1 MTPIDEDFK
10 ANIKKKL
17 EKSTNKTL
25 PVSLVSPTS
34 DPFDNMSK
42 EELAKLDEEVN
53 KYVKENT
60 VKESQM
66 FDDKDVEIIKPKGKT
81 EEKKPKITPDKKPKI
96 QPEKKT
102 KVDDF
107 ELDDQTIM
115 PTETVEEYP
124 LSKESIVPSIRGL
137 PSESVIREMI
147 KRYKFVKSELV
158 DKSDFVP
165 IKGKQYLKKSG
176 YRKFV
181 NAYGISVE
189 LIDMNVYELYDDRHA
204 EVRLKVSV
212 PSGQTV
218 EGMGICS
225 WSELHTK
232 TLHNLK
238 ATAWTRAFNRGI
250 ADLVAYGE
258 VSAEEVMDVSKLELE
273 EDF

>member
-1 MTPIDEDFK
+1 MTPIDDDFK
-10 ANIKKKL
+10 TSIKKKL
-17 EKSTNKTL
+17 EKSVNKTL
-25 PVSLVSPTS
+25 PVSPAS
-34 DPFDNMSK
+34 DPFDDMS
-42 EELAKLDEEVN
+42 EEDISKLYEEVDEFM
-53 KYVKENT
+53 KEKAVEET
-60 VKESQM
+60 QV
-66 FDDKDVEIIKPKGKT
+66 FDDKDVEITKPTSKEQKT
-81 EEKKPKITPDKKPKI
+81 KESFEKKEET
-96 QPEKKT
+96 QPHEK
-102 KVDDF
+102 
-107 ELDDQTIM
+107 
-115 PTETVEEYP
+115 EEQYP
-124 LSKESIVPSIRGL
+124 LMKEPIGKSLQGL
-137 PSESVIREMI
+137 PSETMVREMI
-147 KRYKFVKSELV
+147 KRYKFVKAELV

-181 NAYGISVE
+181 NAFGISVE
-189 LIDMNVYELYDDRHA
+189 QIEMSVYELYNDKHA

-218 EGMGICS
+218 EGIGICS

-258 VSAEEVMDVSKLELE
+258 VSAEEVMDVSKLE